1 MNNNSYHKQDYQ
13 KIEKYISNV
22 LSTKKYTYELQNTNV
37 DQNEVID
44 LAKKAYLRMFDKMLI
59 NNFKTNTK
67 LIIEYMDIS

>member
-59 NNFKTNTK
+59 NFKTNTK
-67 LIIEYMDIS
+67 